1 MPEYD
6 FAVWG
11 TQGGGLVRE
20 VHGIFIFVEPPPDST
35 SLTVGSEMPKEWGTV
50 PANDLAHRQ
59 IAEEEKRT
67 FEGLIASDEAAWEDE
82 LRGRGE

>member
-20 VHGIFIFVEPPPDST
+20 VRGTHIFVEPPTNFPN
-35 SLTVGSEMPKEWGTV
+35 LTVGSEMPKEWGIV

-59 IAEEEKRT
+59 IAEEERRIL
-67 FEGLIASDEAAWEDE
+67 EGVIASDEASWEDE